1 MCGQKRCRS
10 QHRRLSSPQARG
22 RISCP
27 FFFDPGWDAE
37 VEPLPLPDPAPG
49 ERVERWDDDD
59 PLAFEGPYGEY
70 LLSRV
75 AKVFPDLF
83 DEVV

>member
-1 MCGQKRCRS
+1 M
-10 QHRRLSSPQARG
+10 
-22 RISCP
+22 
-27 FFFDPGWDAE
+27 
-37 VEPLPLPDPAPG
+37 PG

-59 PLAFEGPYGEY
+59 PLAWEGPYGAY

-83 DEVV
+83 DDVV